1 MPNLYSIQFEVVPGS
16 GQNAGALLSE
26 LLNRVSNWV
35 EEKYQR
41 SWNTRCAFP
50 PGNKSAEPLAGHS
63 IHHYCHGVGEGALVR
78 VRWIHPDDKDASMR
92 WTTDIAIA
100 RLDDRIQFALQL
112 GAASTAFVVRPAWL
126 SIGRP
131 RIITDILT
139 DYSCWAGPRPIL
151 SRKQVVEASDV
162 PTFVNEILL
171 DDKRTLPVVVVSH
184 DRFKDEPNV
193 DADRLHRTL
202 MGFAHVAVFDKWAAF
217 RLTDSLGKSLSCFNG
232 CIRIYWPGLTQTSDP
247 MQHELYFP
255 VQIEKFEFSGKPL
268 DRRLFNFLSKV
279 SAFRFADGEVIR
291 EIQARIDA
299 ERLAESERVRKQIQ
313 QGASDAST
321 LQDLLP
327 LHELAM
333 EENASLLEQLK
344 QLEKEKAELTLE
356 LSTVKSNW
364 DLFQQH
370 QALSGEDEAAAPQG
384 PEETEPD
391 SPLAALEQAEREF
404 GQDLLVLDTA
414 KNAAESSEF
423 ARPEEVYQA
432 LMAIRDVGNLYFD
445 SVRTGTSMGG
455 WAEQLGKRG
464 FTQYSQTESDTVKN
478 DYRKYGRYREF
489 TLNGGKRKIY
499 QHLDLGGGD
508 RKNCLQIYFEADRKL
523 NMIII
528 AHCGEHLPFPR
539 QRT

>member
-1 MPNLYSIQFEVVPGS
+1 M
-16 GQNAGALLSE
+16 
-26 LLNRVSNWV
+26 
-35 EEKYQR
+35 
-41 SWNTRCAFP
+41 C
-50 PGNKSAEPLAGHS
+50 
-63 IHHYCHGVGEGALVR
+63 
-78 VRWIHPDDKDASMR
+78 
-92 WTTDIAIA
+92 
-100 RLDDRIQFALQL
+100 
-112 GAASTAFVVRPAWL
+112 FVVRPAWL
-126 SIGRP
+126 TIGRP

-151 SRKQVVEASDV
+151 SHKQLVEASDV
-162 PTFVNEILL
+162 PTFVDEILL

-193 DADRLHRTL
+193 DADRLHRTVL
-202 MGFAHVAVFDKWAAF
+202 GFAHVAVFDKWAAF

-232 CIRIYWPGLTQTSDP
+232 CIRIYWPGLARTSDP

-255 VQIEKFEFSGKPL
+255 LQIERFEFSGKPL

-299 ERLAESERVRKQIQ
+299 QRLAESERVRKQIQ

-327 LHELAM
+327 LHEMAM
-333 EENASLLEQLK
+333 EENASLLERLK
-344 QLEKEKAELTLE
+344 QLEKDKSELSLE

-364 DLFQQH
+364 NVFQQH
-370 QALSGEDEAAAPQG
+370 QTLTAEDEVTTPQQ
-384 PEETEPD
+384 PEEIEPE
-391 SPLAALEQAEREF
+391 SALAALQQAEREF
-404 GQDLLVLDTA
+404 GEDLLVLDTA
-414 KNAAESSEF
+414 KNAAGSSEF

-445 SVRTGTSMGG
+445 TVRTGSSMGG

-489 TLNGGKRKIY
+489 TLNGSKRKIY

-523 NMIII
+523 NRIII